1 MSFRKEEKLNFAKS
15 QLLNLYSWISKN
27 EGIKIYDDRLVSS
40 TYFDNETMQMFKD
53 SEEGTVPRKKIRIRS
68 YDKLE
73 HKIGSSAFEVKR
85 SSVEGRYKTSTKNYE
100 LEKIF
105 KFGYFD
111 KEYGVLHPKVRV
123 TYLRSYYKVSNVRLT
138 IDKEITYIKLN
149 NQNKEIN
156 KSDEKDIIVEVKS
169 DDQVSTEYLY
179 KKFSFERVRFSKY
192 CRAVNAL

>member
-156 KSDEKDIIVEVKS
+156 NGVLADIAPTILDILGIETPIEMEGKSLLI
-169 DDQVSTEYLY
+169 
-179 KKFSFERVRFSKY
+179 
-192 CRAVNAL
+192 